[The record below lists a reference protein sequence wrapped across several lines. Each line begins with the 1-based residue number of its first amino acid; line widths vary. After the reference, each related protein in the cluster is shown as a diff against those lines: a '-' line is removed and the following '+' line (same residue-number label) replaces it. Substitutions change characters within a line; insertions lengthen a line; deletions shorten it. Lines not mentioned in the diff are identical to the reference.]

1 MHPSQHRCDPDL
13 QGGDRP
19 PTDDDT
25 TEEEFPGQPVDNVST
40 DDELVGAQPEDD
52 RSAEWYQTRAGSLP
66 MFAGMFEPPIPFIH
80 QAWRRPSSTTHCMTD
95 SPFNPAVWNMPTTT
109 AKTTPK
115 SAKGAR
121 LPPTKNAVFKALLRD
136 MHALQPDGLAS
147 GLPLVRSRRSSAS
160 EPVKVAIDLDIVVAA
175 YAETKAAY
183 DIYCDG
189 LRGRLEALEPHV
201 RSVTFH
207 VLTDQ
212 LTMEKFPQFRANG
225 LGAFTSW
232 VHGAGPCTD
241 GHESG
246 YRLASFRLMYAAMLA
261 EAYTVKD
268 MQRPSMVPAD
278 VTWVSTGARRVVMVQ
293 DADETA
299 GGQMLDLIA
308 YGVSGDLSMCFLGT
322 PPAANYHTPLIAQ
335 MLFFPPES
343 TIGRTSVLRP
353 VFYGQLYAALVRS
366 MSGTLAVKDA
376 CQGYAEDE
384 VLMIQVLLDV
394 QRMVGAPV
402 LANGLRDCNIGLA
415 SIKWPQ
421 DESVSY
427 VLAQSVAEKDFM
439 QKPETALFYNN
450 EAKLAWSRDGSD
462 RSVLFV
468 HE

>member
-1 MHPSQHRCDPDL
+1 MQSAIDPNYVH
-13 QGGDRP
+13 

-25 TEEEFPGQPVDNVST
+25 TEEEFPAKPEDDDST
-40 DDELVGAQPEDD
+40 DDELVGAQPEDA
-52 RSAEWYQTRAGSLP
+52 RSAVWYQSRAGHLA
-66 MFAGMFEPPIPFIH
+66 MAAGMFEPPIPFIDP
-80 QAWRRPSSTTHCMTD
+80 AWRRPSSTTHCMTD
-95 SPFNPAVWNMPTTT
+95 SPFNPGVWNMPNTT

-115 SAKGAR
+115 SAKGAMPR
-121 LPPTKNAVFKALLRD
+121 TKNAVFKALLRD
-136 MHALQPDGLAS
+136 MHALQPDCLAPPM
-147 GLPLVRSRRSSAS
+147 PLVRPRRSSAP
-160 EPVKVAIDLDIVVAA
+160 EPVNLAIDLDIVVAA

-201 RSVTFH
+201 KSVTFH
-207 VLTDQ
+207 VLTDR
-212 LTMEKFPQFRANG
+212 LTMEKFPGFRANG

-468 HE
+468 HK

>member
-1 MHPSQHRCDPDL
+1 M
-13 QGGDRP
+13 
-19 PTDDDT
+19 
-25 TEEEFPGQPVDNVST
+25 
-40 DDELVGAQPEDD
+40 
-52 RSAEWYQTRAGSLP
+52 
-66 MFAGMFEPPIPFIH
+66 
-80 QAWRRPSSTTHCMTD
+80 
-95 SPFNPAVWNMPTTT
+95 
-109 AKTTPK
+109 
-115 SAKGAR
+115 
-121 LPPTKNAVFKALLRD
+121 
-136 MHALQPDGLAS
+136 
-147 GLPLVRSRRSSAS
+147 PLVRPRRSSAP
-160 EPVKVAIDLDIVVAA
+160 EPVNLAIDLDIVVAA

-189 LRGRLEALEPHV
+189 LQGRLEALEPHV
-201 RSVTFH
+201 KSVTFH
-207 VLTDQ
+207 VLTDR
-212 LTMEKFPQFRANG
+212 LTMEKFPAFRDNG

-261 EAYTVKD
+261 EAYTVKH
-268 MQRPSMVPAD
+268 MQRPSWVPAD
-278 VTWVSTGARRVVMVQ
+278 VTWASTGARRVVMVQ

-299 GGQMLDLIA
+299 GAQMLDLIA
-308 YGVSGDLSMCFLGT
+308 YGVRGDLSMCFLGT
-322 PPAANYHTPLIAQ
+322 PPAAKYHTPLIAQ
-335 MLFFPPES
+335 MLFFPS
-343 TIGRTSVLRP
+343 SVLRP

-376 CQGYAEDE
+376 CIGYAEDE
-384 VLMIQVLLDV
+384 VLMIKVLLDV

-415 SIKWPQ
+415 SVRWPQ

-439 QKPETALFYNN
+439 QKPDTALFYNN

-468 HE
+468 HK

>member
-1 MHPSQHRCDPDL
+1 
-13 QGGDRP
+13 
-19 PTDDDT
+19 
-25 TEEEFPGQPVDNVST
+25 
-40 DDELVGAQPEDD
+40 
-52 RSAEWYQTRAGSLP
+52 
-66 MFAGMFEPPIPFIH
+66 
-80 QAWRRPSSTTHCMTD
+80 MTD
-95 SPFNPAVWNMPTTT
+95 SPFNPDVSNMPTTT

-121 LPPTKNAVFKALLRD
+121 LPLTKNAVFKALLRD
-136 MHALQPDGLAS
+136 MHALQPDCLAD
-147 GLPLVRSRRSSAS
+147 GLPLVRRRRSSAS
-160 EPVKVAIDLDIVVAA
+160 EPVNLAIDLDIVVAA

-201 RSVTFH
+201 KSVTFH
-207 VLTDQ
+207 VLTDR
-212 LTMEKFPQFRANG
+212 LTMEKFPEFRANG

-261 EAYTVKD
+261 EAYTVND
-268 MQRPSMVPAD
+268 VQRPEMIPNGVI
-278 VTWVSTGARRVVMVQ
+278 WVSTGARRVVMVQ

-384 VLMIQVLLDV
+384 VLMIKVLLDV

-468 HE
+468 HK